1 MQLTTALALTTILAV
16 GVQAQAP
23 ISIPSPEELESEAAE
38 LFTSNTPVYNSLTAY
53 YATHSFTMGS
63 ALSSWV
69 SKIQTVDFG
78 NLNTDE
84 DLTPEQISLVKS
96 VYADLPMSDV
106 SNLLYQYYPTSIVGH
121 VTEIEENL
129 SQFAVYITATRDS
142 EEEEV
147 TSSSA
152 APVATASSGSV
163 EPGSTAAE
171 VSAISSATPAPISS
185 PAATTSRFLTTSS
198 GSHSSAV
205 ADASSSL
212 ASSSAE
218 ASTPASS
225 TAVQANAATHMTLSA
240 SVVLGLSGAVAAL
253 ALI

>member
-38 LFTSNTPVYNSLTAY
+38 LFASNTPVYDSLTAY

-63 ALSSWV
+63 GLSAWV

-78 NLNTDE
+78 NLNTE
-84 DLTPEQISLVKS
+84 DLTPEQIALVKS

-106 SNLLYQYYPTSIVGH
+106 SNLLYQYFPTSIVGH
-121 VTEIEENL
+121 VTEIEDNL
-129 SQFAVYITATRDS
+129 SQFAAYITATRDS

-152 APVATASSGSV
+152 APAATASSGSV

-171 VSAISSATPAPISS
+171 VSAVSSATPAPISS

-212 ASSSAE
+212 VSSSAE